1 MARKVRL
8 AAVPNKMKPKFNEIT
23 ALTDPLCREY
33 LNEEYGQLIRE
44 ATAALCGRRPSPLM
58 RGRFDI
64 WACGIM
70 WTVGLTNFL
79 HDRSQNPHMSSA
91 DVCSAFGVRQS
102 TGTNKAALVRKTL
115 DMRQMDTNW
124 CLPSRLESHPLA
136 WLVEVNGLP
145 VDVHNMPRE
154 AQEIA
159 FEKGFVQFF
168 PAETWV

>member
-1 MARKVRL
+1 MARKARSER
-8 AAVPNKMKPKFNEIT
+8 VPNKMKPKFNEIT

-102 TGTNKAALVRKTL
+102 TGTNKAPLVRKTL
-115 DMRQMDTNW
+115 DMNKWT
-124 CLPSRLESHPLA
+124 
-136 WLVEVNGLP
+136 
-145 VDVHNMPRE
+145 
-154 AQEIA
+154 
-159 FEKGFVQFF
+159 
-168 PAETWV
+168 